1 MSTILI
7 FIGTFIM
14 LSGSVILM
22 LGLVLLRTP
31 QETLGRMYL
40 SITSVGAAE
49 DHTSGIIRH
58 LADIRGND
66 EEKKRKSL
74 KLIMTGIVVGLIGAA
89 VFPL

>member
-40 SITSVGAAE
+40 SITSLGAAE

-66 EEKKRKSL
+66 EEKRRKSL
-74 KLIMTGIVVGLIGAA
+74 KLVGIGIVGGLIGAA
-89 VFPL
+89 IFPL

>member
-40 SITSVGAAE
+40 SMTSLGAAE

-66 EEKKRKSL
+66 EEKRRKSL
-74 KLIMTGIVVGLIGAA
+74 KLVGIGIVGGLIGA
-89 VFPL
+89 VIFPL

>member
-7 FIGTFIM
+7 FVGTFIM
-14 LSGSVILM
+14 LAGSVILM

-31 QETLGRMYL
+31 QEALGRMYL
-40 SITSVGAAE
+40 SVSTLGAAE

-66 EEKKRKSL
+66 ERKRRKSL
-74 KLIMTGIVVGLIGAA
+74 TLVGIGIVGGLIGAA
-89 VFPL
+89 IFPL